1 MLHPESR
8 GEVTLKSRDPKVHPR
23 ILQRFL
29 STDADWRAVRAGVR
43 LAREISAQP
52 AMRRFIAREIAP
64 GSGDSQADI
73 DAHIRNTAITV
84 HHPAGTC
91 KMGRDD
97 DESAV
102 VDAQLRLRGVAALR
116 IVDASVM
123 PELVSGNINAAVIMI
138 AEKAADLIRGKRC

>member
-1 MLHPESR
+1 
-8 GEVTLKSRDPKVHPR
+8 
-23 ILQRFL
+23 L

-43 LAREISAQP
+43 IAREIAAQP
-52 AMRRFIAREIAP
+52 AMAKFIAREIAP
-64 GSGDSQADI
+64 GSGKNSDADI
-73 DAHIRNTAITV
+73 DAHIRQTAITV

-91 KMGRDD
+91 KMGKDS

-102 VDAQLRLRGVAALR
+102 VDAELKLRGVAALR

-138 AEKAADLIRGKRC
+138 AEKAADLIRGKRAAA